1 MEVSKV
7 STAVSHVII
16 GGQDSIQM
24 GITDNAEFFQ
34 MLSSALYRN
43 PKLAMI
49 RETMC
54 NCWDAHVMNG
64 TDRPIEITLT
74 NDKLIFRDFGPGIHH
89 DQIGPI
95 YGVYG
100 NSTKRNQANQ
110 TGGFGLGCKSPFA
123 YQNHF
128 QVVSFHEGVKTIYR
142 MAKSNGEVK
151 GKPSITPIVS
161 IPTTETGL
169 EVTIDIKDVADR
181 NQFEQYINQVSVN
194 AGKTVKLNGHLNG
207 AVINYSLAEGSYV
220 ITEHASG
227 YGAGESILIKV
238 GDVVYPVANEATY
251 SVVFFEAINFMRKI
265 GTHLKLILLAEPGT
279 IAITPSREAITADTN
294 DVVKKL
300 LEDFMED
307 TKTKVRSFYP
317 EFLKKCQN
325 HFINLS
331 LLGSEMREK
340 TMGWVDT
347 MPTSPKDS
355 LGMSMHQRALS
366 SPRDISMY
374 IFCEDRKYPDGFK
387 SDIAERIERLA
398 KTVPDHMRNA
408 LPRYTKMLR
417 CNPALNSN
425 TKLNAL
431 QRIFLPHL
439 LKACPGIKLEDV
451 SVRLTKRSCHTHT
464 WYTDDSILV
473 RPHKI
478 GGQTVVSLSPLLNGY
493 VVLYRSEKNLV
504 SRIRNHWKGVLKYET
519 KYALLDPESFF
530 CIKAPSKVKDLEEYR
545 RILKESGYHVI
556 DAVSKFEWEKK
567 PKQTVE
573 VNGVVV
579 EKKATPKRK
588 GLPVASGLIRPGHG
602 WINTHRTKY
611 GEPRAFEGTPDFYIM
626 VSYRGNDGEVSI
638 TGLSPDNSL
647 KFLKL
652 FGERGVVISTET
664 QRAKMLKDGV
674 PDHIKFL
681 GKTLDEAVKNDWK
694 LRRKLAYRTEHTFHT
709 KFKFRDSGY
718 NEFEALCKSR
728 TAKNFLGF
736 KDQPANEAHEL
747 FESLLMDARN
757 SYSSITISAETV
769 KLINRIEENPARQVN
784 NMAEI
789 ARKSEL
795 LQVIKIG
802 QLDQLIANGNRFA
815 GEILKNALKR

>member
-169 EVTIDIKDVADR
+169 EVTIDIKNTADR
-181 NQFEQYINQVSVN
+181 NQFEQYIIDVAVN
-194 AGKTVKLNGHLNG
+194 AGKKVKLNGNLNG
-207 AVINYSLAEGSYV
+207 EVINYSLAEGNYV

-227 YGAGESILIKV
+227 YGVGESILIKV

-251 SVVFFEAINFMRKI
+251 STVFFEAINFMRKI
-265 GTHLKLILLAEPGT
+265 GNHLKLILLAEPGT

-307 TKTKVRSFYP
+307 TKTKVQSFYP
-317 EFLKKCQN
+317 EFLKKCQEYFVN
-325 HFINLS
+325 ES
-331 LLGSEMREK
+331 LTNATIRER
-340 TMGWVDT
+340 TMGWVDN
-347 MPTSPKDS
+347 MPTTPREA
-355 LGMSMHQRALS
+355 LGMSPHQRAMS

-374 IFCEDRKYPDGFK
+374 LFCEDRKYPDGFK
-387 SDIAERIERLA
+387 LDIADRIEKMA

-417 CNPALNSN
+417 HTPDLDGN

-439 LKACPGIKLEDV
+439 LKACPGIKLGDI
-451 SVRLTKRSCHTHT
+451 SVRLLKRTCHTST
-464 WYTDDSILV
+464 WYCDDSMLV
-473 RPHKI
+473 YPHKI

-493 VVLYRSEKNLV
+493 VVLYRGDRNLSNRV
-504 SRIRNHWKGVLKYET
+504 KDHWRKVLKNDP
-519 KYALLDPESFF
+519 KYALLELESFF

-545 RILKESGYHVI
+545 RILNESGYHVI

-567 PKQTVE
+567 PKQTIV
-573 VNGVVV
+573 VDGVAV
-579 EKKATPKRK
+579 EKKAAPKRK
-588 GLPVASGLIRPGHG
+588 GLPVASGLIRGTHPL
-602 WINTHRTKY
+602 INTHRTKY

-626 VSYRGNDGEVSI
+626 VSYRGNDGDASI
-638 TGLSPDNSL
+638 TGLSPDTSL

-664 QRAKMLKDGV
+664 QRAKLIREGV
-674 PDHIKFL
+674 VDHVTFL
-681 GKTLDEAVKNDWK
+681 GKILDEAVKSDWK

-709 KFKFRDSGY
+709 KFKWRDSGY

-736 KDQPANEAHEL
+736 KDQPANETHEL
-747 FESLLMDARN
+747 FENLLMDARN
-757 SYSSITISAETV
+757 SYSSITINAETK

-815 GEILKNALKR
+815 GEILKNALKG